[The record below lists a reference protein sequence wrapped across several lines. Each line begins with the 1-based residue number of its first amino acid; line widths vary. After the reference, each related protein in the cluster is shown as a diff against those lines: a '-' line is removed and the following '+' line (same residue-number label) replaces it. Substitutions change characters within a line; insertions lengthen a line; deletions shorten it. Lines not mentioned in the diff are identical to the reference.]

1 MIYKLKYFVLLL
13 AVAFWGGCQE
23 NPDPTSDDIKK
34 IRDGMG
40 SGQWVISKYI
50 DSGKDETSDFAGF
63 VFVFNTNGVLSA
75 KKGSIEYLGTW
86 SITHSSGSTNSQSNS
101 NSQDDLDFNI
111 FFNLT
116 NEFEDLNDDWDILT
130 HSPTKIELRD
140 VSGGDGSVDE
150 LTFMKN

>member
-1 MIYKLKYFVLLL
+1 MINKIKYFVLLL
-13 AVAFWGGCQE
+13 AIAFLGGCQE
-23 NPDPTSDDIKK
+23 DSNPASDEIQK
-34 IRDGMG
+34 IRDGMV
-40 SGQWVISKYI
+40 SSQWVISKYI

-63 VFVFNTNGVLSA
+63 IFVFNTNGSLSA

-86 SITHSSGSTNSQSNS
+86 SITNSSGSNS
-101 NSQDDLDFNI
+101 NSQEDLEFNI

-116 NEFEDLNDDWDILT
+116 NEFEDLNDDWDILS
-130 HSPTKIELRD
+130 HSSTKIELND